1 MGRVVFFISE
11 AFRALKRQAAPSLAA
26 IVTIV
31 VTTLL
36 LGVLIP
42 VLRASE
48 DTAGDV
54 RDQIGLNVFL
64 FKDASDAEIAKVR
77 EQILG
82 VDHVT
87 AAEFVSSK
95 EAAKILTER
104 LEGGLKG
111 SLSELPKNPLPPSF
125 RVDIDNPDNLESVA
139 AGLQPAGANGK
150 PKPISPVIDEVN
162 DQRQDARDIR
172 QVTGAVKIVLL
183 VIAVLL
189 LVASLLLVANTIRLS
204 IYARR
209 REVEVMRLVGATNWF
224 IRWPFMIE
232 GMIVGLTGALIAVG
246 ILVLGKVT
254 IVDPLAADFNLI
266 DNFSSV
272 SFLPLV
278 ILLIASAVV
287 VSALG
292 SGVTLRRF
300 LRV

>member
-1 MGRVVFFISE
+1 MSRFTFFISE

-95 EAAKILTER
+95 EAAKILEER

-111 SLSELPKNPLPPSF
+111 SLS
-125 RVDIDNPDNLESVA
+125 
-139 AGLQPAGANGK
+139 
-150 PKPISPVIDEVN
+150 
-162 DQRQDARDIR
+162 
-172 QVTGAVKIVLL
+172 
-183 VIAVLL
+183 
-189 LVASLLLVANTIRLS
+189 
-204 IYARR
+204 
-209 REVEVMRLVGATNWF
+209 
-224 IRWPFMIE
+224 
-232 GMIVGLTGALIAVG
+232 
-246 ILVLGKVT
+246 
-254 IVDPLAADFNLI
+254 
-266 DNFSSV
+266 
-272 SFLPLV
+272 
-278 ILLIASAVV
+278 
-287 VSALG
+287 
-292 SGVTLRRF
+292 
-300 LRV
+300 